1 MAQVSGTTDSYDLIG
16 IAEDVEDA
24 ISNISPTETPLY
36 TMAKKKKAT
45 NTFHQWQTDALAA
58 AGANRQ
64 IEGDDASYTTATPTT
79 MLGNYTQIVRKT
91 VIVSRTADSVRKYG
105 RAKELARLVTKYG
118 KEWKRDVEYA
128 LVRSQASSAGGSS
141 TARSSAGLESM
152 IAGNRILPTTSNTGT
167 TPGYSGGVWSAPTDG
182 TATGAGSTLT
192 EAYLQSGIQAAWD
205 DGGDPSVLM
214 CGMYQKRAVAQ
225 FGGAAKYAGFYN
237 PKQGVSQGAVIGGV
251 DVYVSDIGEHKIM
264 LNRYMKTST
273 LFGIDP
279 EYVSVATL
287 DGVKLEDLAKTGDAE
302 KKMLIG
308 ELCLV
313 ADNPDA
319 HFKIQDLYSA

>member
-1 MAQVSGTTDSYDLIG
+1 MAQVSGTTDSYDLVG

-24 ISNISPTETPLY
+24 ISNISPTDTPFY

-45 NTFHQWQTDALAA
+45 NTFHQWQTDSLTA
-58 AGANRQ
+58 AGTNRQ
-64 IEGDDASYTTATPTT
+64 IEGDDATYTTATPTT

-91 VIVSRTADSVRKYG
+91 VIVSRTADTVKKYG

-128 LVRSQASSAGGSS
+128 MVRNQASSAGGSA
-141 TARSSAGLESM
+141 TARSNAGLEST
-152 IAGNRILPTTSNTGT
+152 IAGNRVLPTTSGTGT

-192 EAYLQSGIQAAWD
+192 EGYVQTGIQAAWE
-205 DGGDPSVLM
+205 DGGDPSILM
-214 CGMYQKRAVAQ
+214 CGMYQKRAVAA
-225 FGGAAKYAGFYN
+225 FSGANKYAGFYN
-237 PKQGVSQGAVIGGV
+237 PKQGVAQGAVIGGV
-251 DVYVSDIGEHKIM
+251 DVYVSDVGEHKIV
-264 LNRYMKTST
+264 LNRYMRTST

-287 DGVKLEDLAKTGDAE
+287 DGVTLQDLAKTGDAE

-313 ADNPDA
+313 VDNPDA
-319 HFKIQDLYSA
+319 HFKVQDLFSA